1 MTKLLNFLKNI
12 NWMLW
17 ALILGIFAGLV
28 FGERL
33 SFLKPIGT
41 GFVNLMQ
48 ITILPYIVV
57 SLIVGLGKFN
67 PEQVKSIL
75 AKAALVMV
83 SIWVVGLAVIWCFIM
98 TLPAHDAG
106 TFFSPALVAAAPEV
120 DFVKHYIPANP
131 FASMA
136 EGNVPA
142 LVIFCI
148 ALGMALIS
156 NQKKNRLLDVLEVVG
171 QGLSV
176 ISKKIIAIFP
186 IGIFAMTAST
196 AGTMSAEELSE
207 LQVYWVVVLCVGV
220 YLMLVLLPMLVAAL
234 TPVKYRDLIMVMR
247 NAWITAFSTGNVF
260 IVLPVITEGIKDHL
274 RKIKQSDESSDHIA
288 EVLVPIAYTFP
299 SLGKLTTLIF
309 VSFAAWLTGN
319 QIGIEQIPNVSLSA
333 MLSYFANVHIAIPY
347 LLDTLRVPADT
358 YQLYLSMSVLTAKVV
373 SPTTVV
379 YIFAFVF
386 LCIFINRRQLH
397 LKRVRSVYYLTLLS
411 ALLPAFMLLS
421 FTANNYLGKQTKS
434 ADEAIAN
441 MVISDTVPAHVLSYV
456 PKAYQSGELSLTN
469 IDVIKKR
476 NLLRVGYLIDNVPF
490 SYFNQKDQLVGFDVS
505 LAHRLASDLG
515 VKIEFIPFKKPQLAE
530 YLNKGYFDIA
540 MSGLE
545 INIADLQSVRF
556 SDKVL
561 ELQLALL
568 AKDHDLKKFA
578 DKSALLTL
586 DKLNL
591 AHVEYAPL
599 LKQLA
604 QQNPKVKVSGINNLQ
619 SYFKHPEK
627 YDALVIS
634 AEAGFA
640 WSMFYP
646 EFGVVVPEGASL
658 KYPVGF
664 AVAKRNQDLLSYVNA
679 WLTIQHTNGRIE
691 KTYDYWI
698 LGKGSV
704 QKQTRWSLMDELE
717 IDPNTLIDKLKF

>member
-1 MTKLLNFLKNI
+1 MTKLLDFLKNI

-17 ALILGIFAGLV
+17 ALLLGVAVGLI
-28 FGERL
+28 FGERV
-33 SFLKPIGT
+33 SFLQPIGA
-41 GFVNLMQ
+41 GFVSLMQ

-67 PEQVKSIL
+67 PEQVKTVL
-75 AKAALVMV
+75 ARAALVMIALW
-83 SIWVVGLAVIWCFIM
+83 SIGLAVIWCFIM
-98 TLPAHDAG
+98 TLPQHDAG
-106 TFFSPALVAAAPEV
+106 TFFSPALVTAAPEV
-120 DFVKHYIPANP
+120 DFVSQYIPANP

-148 ALGMALIS
+148 ALGMALIA
-156 NQKKNRLLDVLEVVG
+156 NQKKHRLLDVLEVVG

-176 ISKKIIAIFP
+176 MSKKIIAIFP
-186 IGIFAMTAST
+186 LGIFAMTAST
-196 AGTMSAEELSE
+196 AGTMSVEELSN
-207 LQVYWVVVLCVGV
+207 LQVYWVVVLCVGL

-234 TPVKYRDLIMVMR
+234 TPVKYRDLIWVMR

-260 IVLPVITEGIKDHL
+260 IVLPVITEGIKTHL
-274 RKIKQSDESSDHIA
+274 RKIKQSDESADHIA

-319 QIGIEQIPNVSLSA
+319 QIGVEQIPNISLSA

-347 LLDTLRVPADT
+347 LLDVLRVPADT
-358 YQLYLSMSVLTAKVV
+358 YQIYLSMSVLTAKIV

-379 YIFAFVF
+379 YIFTFVF
-386 LCIFINRRQLH
+386 LCIFIQRKQLH
-397 LKRVRSVYYLTLLS
+397 FKRVRSVYYLSLLS
-411 ALLPAFMLLS
+411 ALLPLGMLAS
-421 FTANNYLGKQTKS
+421 FTANSYLAKHTKP

-441 MVISDTVPAHVLSYV
+441 MVISDTVPAHVLNYV

-469 IDVIKKR
+469 IEVIKKR
-476 NLLRVGYLIDNVPF
+476 NLLRVGYLVDNVPF
-490 SYFNQKDQLVGFDVS
+490 SYFNQRGELVGFDVS
-505 LAHRLASDLG
+505 LAHRLAADLD
-515 VKIEFIPFKKPQLAE
+515 VEVEFIPFKKPQLTE

-545 INIADLQSVRF
+545 INVADLQRVRF
-556 SDKVL
+556 SDQVL

-568 AKDHDLKKFA
+568 AKDHDLKRFA
-578 DKSALLTL
+578 DKQALLSQPQL
-586 DKLNL
+586 HL

-604 QQNPKVKVSGINNLQ
+604 QHHPQVKVSTIANLKQ
-619 SYFKHPEK
+619 YFTHPDD

-646 EFGVVVPEGASL
+646 EFGVVVPQGAAIQ
-658 KYPVGF
+658 YPVGF
-664 AVAKRNQDLLSYVNA
+664 AVAKRNLDILSYVNA
-679 WLTIQHTNGRIE
+679 WLSIQHSNGEIE

-704 QKQTRWSLMDELE
+704 QKQARWSLLDQLELTP
-717 IDPNTLIDKLKF
+717 DNLLKPF

>member
-1 MTKLLNFLKNI
+1 MTKLLSFLKNM

-17 ALILGIFAGLV
+17 ALILGIATGLV
-28 FGERL
+28 FGERV
-33 SFLKPIGT
+33 SFLKPIGS

-57 SLIVGLGKFN
+57 SLIVGLGKFH
-67 PEQVKSIL
+67 PDQVKNIL

-83 SIWVVGLAVIWCFIM
+83 AIWSVGLAVIWCFIL
-98 TLPAHDAG
+98 TLPDHDAG
-106 TFFSPALVAAAPEV
+106 TFFSPALVANRPEI
-120 DFVKHYIPANP
+120 DFIKQYIPANP

-156 NQKKNRLLDVLEVVG
+156 NQQKNRLLDVLEVVG

-176 ISKKIIAIFP
+176 ISKKIVAIFP

-196 AGTMSAEELSE
+196 AGTMSGEELTN
-207 LQVYWVVVLCVGV
+207 LQVYWVVVLCVGI
-220 YLMLVLLPMLVAAL
+220 YLMLVLLPMAVAAL

-260 IVLPVITEGIKDHL
+260 IVLPVITEGIKAHL
-274 RKIKQSDESSDHIA
+274 KQIKQSDESSDHIA

-309 VSFAAWLTGN
+309 VTFAAWLTGKP
-319 QIGIEQIPNVSLSA
+319 IALEQIPQLSLSA

-358 YQLYLSMSVLTAKVV
+358 YQIYLSMSVLTAKVV

-379 YIFAFVF
+379 YIFAFV
-386 LCIFINRRQLH
+386 LICIFINKRQLH
-397 LKRVRSVYYLTLLS
+397 LKRVRSIYYLSLLTG
-411 ALLPAFMLLS
+411 LLPAFMLVS
-421 FTANNYLGKQTKS
+421 FTATSYLAQQTKPAS
-434 ADEAIAN
+434 EAIAN
-441 MVISDTVPAHVLSYV
+441 MVVTDKVPAHVLSYV

-469 IDVIKKR
+469 VDVIKRR
-476 NLLRVGYLIDNVPF
+476 NLLRVGYLVDNVPF
-490 SYFNQKDQLVGFDVS
+490 SYFNQNQELVGFDVS
-505 LAHRLASDLG
+505 LAHRLAADLG
-515 VKIEFIPFKKPQLAE
+515 VEVEFIPFKRPQLTQ

-545 INIADLQSVRF
+545 INVRDLEKLRF
-556 SDKVL
+556 SNKVL

-568 AKDHDLKKFA
+568 AKDHQVRHLANKA
-578 DKSALLTL
+578 ALLSRKNL
-586 DKLNL
+586 QL
-591 AHVEYAPL
+591 AHVEYAPI

-604 QQNPKVKVSGINNLQ
+604 QQNPQVEITQLANLQ
-619 SYFKHPEK
+619 QYFNNPEQ

-646 EFGVVVPEGASL
+646 EFGVVVPEQASL
-658 KYPVGF
+658 RYPVGF
-664 AVAKRNQDLLSYVNA
+664 ATAKHNLDLLSYVNT
-679 WLTIQHTNGRIE
+679 WLSIQQTNGEIDR
-691 KTYDYWI
+691 TYNYWI

-704 QKQTRWSLMDELE
+704 QKQTRWSLMDELNIKPIE
-717 IDPNTLIDKLKF
+717 LMHKLSF